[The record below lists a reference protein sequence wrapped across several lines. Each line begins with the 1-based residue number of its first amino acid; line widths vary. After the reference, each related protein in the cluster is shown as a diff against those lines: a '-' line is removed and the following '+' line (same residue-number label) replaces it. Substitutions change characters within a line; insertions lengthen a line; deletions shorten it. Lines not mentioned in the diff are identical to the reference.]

1 MTVSLT
7 LLGLTSK
14 FLLDLFK
21 ERVLSLIDLSSL
33 RLLSSLFPVAV
44 RLELILLLDW
54 AMFVLGAL
62 LDEFI
67 LELDM
72 GLAGELF
79 LESLRSFLV

>member
-1 MTVSLT
+1 M
-7 LLGLTSK
+7 
-14 FLLDLFK
+14 
-21 ERVLSLIDLSSL
+21 
-33 RLLSSLFPVAV
+33 AV

-54 AMFVLGAL
+54 ARFVLGAL

-79 LESLRSFLV
+79 LESFRSFLV